1 MAAVPSLA
9 GFSATGTSAPSV
21 ALRGVQAGGAVGSLL
36 KNATSSLSPTPPSGR
51 VPQMLRELGSGSCN
65 VKLTVDGETKEFD
78 TSADSQ
84 KIHPFC
90 EEQGIQFSC
99 IEGTCG
105 TCVVDVNKGGDLLN
119 SLTEPENAF
128 FAGDAGNRRLACQAQ
143 IKKGCS
149 GEVECEK

>member
-9 GFSATGTSAPSV
+9 GFSKSTSVPAI
-21 ALRGVQAGGAVGSLL
+21 AMRGVQAGGSVGSLL
-36 KNATSSLSPTPPSGR
+36 MNESLKMGTATAPTGR
-51 VPQMLRELGSGSCN
+51 VSQMLRELGSGKCC
-65 VKLTVDGETKEFD
+65 VKLTVDGETKDFD
-78 TSADSQ
+78 TSGNDQ

-105 TCVVDVNKGGDLLN
+105 TCVVDVNKGGNLLN
-119 SLTEPENAF
+119 SLTDPETAF
-128 FAGDAGNRRLACQAQ
+128 FAGDAGDRRLACQAE
-143 IKKGCS
+143 IKKGSS